1 MVLIKIQEFY
11 TNVRAYF
18 PDARYQI
25 KPFVVYF
32 EFRVFGIRVE
42 LYYYWLDDVIR
53 IYHQTCRG
61 CSVYTYDEHSKL
73 EWDKLPETLKQ
84 LNNAGAVALE
94 GEI

>member
-18 PDARYQI
+18 PDARYQN

-32 EFRVFGIRVE
+32 VFRVFGIRVE

-53 IYHQTCRG
+53 IYNQTCRG
-61 CSVYTYDEHSKL
+61 CSVYTYDEYSKL

-94 GEI
+94 WEI

>member
-18 PDARYQI
+18 PDAVYKI
-25 KPFVVYF
+25 SPFVVYF
-32 EFRVFGIRVE
+32 EFMVFEIRVE

-53 IYHQTCRG
+53 IYNQPYRG

-73 EWDKLPETLKQ
+73 EWNKLPETLKQ
-84 LNNAGAVALE
+84 LNNAGAVAL
-94 GEI
+94 